1 MSWLEKLTPNHIQT
15 LIPYASARREASSGE
30 VWLNANEN
38 PYECSTPEGLSALNR
53 YPDFQPEALLKSYAS
68 YAGVTQKQ
76 VLITRGID
84 EGIDLLTR
92 AFCEAGKDSIIYT
105 PPTYGMYKITAQ
117 SNNIKA
123 LAVPLRSDWS
133 LDVESLLEVASR
145 GKLIYLCS
153 PNNPTGSMLDQDDI
167 CSILKATQDKTL
179 VVVDEAYIEFKPES
193 STVKLLQEYSNLI
206 IMRTLSK
213 AFGLA
218 GLRCGFMLASPEII
232 NVLQKVSAPYP
243 IPSPVVDIASKA
255 LSEKGIVCMMRDV
268 ETINKDREK
277 LMDMLQAFSCVKKT
291 FTSAAN
297 FVLFQVDTADAL
309 MSFLLDRDVV
319 IRDQSSQMGLE
330 NTLRIT
336 VGTETEIQKFYQCMK
351 AYEAQS

>member
-1 MSWLEKLTPNHIQT
+1 
-15 LIPYASARREASSGE
+15 
-30 VWLNANEN
+30 
-38 PYECSTPEGLSALNR
+38 
-53 YPDFQPEALLKSYAS
+53 
-68 YAGVTQKQ
+68 
-76 VLITRGID
+76 
-84 EGIDLLTR
+84 
-92 AFCEAGKDSIIYT
+92 
-105 PPTYGMYKITAQ
+105 
-117 SNNIKA
+117 
-123 LAVPLRSDWS
+123 
-133 LDVESLLEVASR
+133 
-145 GKLIYLCS
+145 
-153 PNNPTGSMLDQDDI
+153 MLDQDDI